1 MQIAVRH
8 HKHSLYTE
16 NCDPGLG
23 LSEFVKL
30 NSLRQT
36 TIWTRTCVAMHST
49 AYLQA
54 LGPSPFSLLLP
65 VDMVPP
71 NKPFQCCYN
80 RAVPSLQLHVRLP
93 FILFFCCFFF
103 LFCCHCVFLPLSFSC
118 GGSSSLQGNVLSL
131 ILFYFNA
138 SSNDKEWKCGFEKAR
153 QKTVQKRDH

>member
-1 MQIAVRH
+1 MQIAVRR

-93 FILFFCCFFF
+93 FILFFCCF
-103 LFCCHCVFLPLSFSC
+103 LLLLSLCVFTVV
-118 GGSSSLQGNVLSL
+118 VLL
-131 ILFYFNA
+131 WR
-138 SSNDKEWKCGFEKAR
+138 E
-153 QKTVQKRDH
+153 